1 MKLNEEVGDLHQ
13 MNPTSFF
20 CVVGYMMFIFSYY
33 SLLAADSNPL
43 FLKRLGYFFYAGL
56 QIRWSAKGSVFDRNS
71 QKTIS
76 LS

>member
-1 MKLNEEVGDLHQ
+1 
-13 MNPTSFF
+13 
-20 CVVGYMMFIFSYY
+20 MMFIFSYY

>member
-1 MKLNEEVGDLHQ
+1 MQKCVKSWWPSSDEPHQ
-13 MNPTSFF
+13 LFF
-20 CVVGYMMFIFSYY
+20 HVVGYMMFIFSYY

-71 QKTIS
+71 QNVFP
-76 LS
+76 